1 MLTTP
6 ARYRIR
12 VQGQL
17 GPQWADWFGGFTLSW
32 EEPGETVFVGQI
44 IDQAALHGILN
55 AIREPSSA
63 LARSPT
69 PGARGRFG
77 SGPISRLYTHCYS
90 TRRASFAWACRCPA
104 RRGRAE
110 NGRRAS

>member
-32 EEPGETVFVGQI
+32 EEPGETVLVGQI

-55 AIREPSSA
+55 AIRDLGLPLLEVRRLEPEETGETD
-63 LARSPT
+63 P
-69 PGARGRFG
+69 
-77 SGPISRLYTHCYS
+77 
-90 TRRASFAWACRCPA
+90 
-104 RRGRAE
+104 
-110 NGRRAS
+110 